1 MNNLI
6 YKFDIMKR
14 SKLSILLIFICVN
27 FYSQQFSFLE
37 LAMMTKDY
45 KIFEQKMFSNG
56 NGAIEMNNS
65 NSYSFEYGDEGFGS
79 SESLPTN
86 NPFYEAKYKFPDGE
100 IYLESEINEME
111 LDRDYKIRNKLRK
124 EGQPLNYSKIKNH
137 RYVKGLT
144 VAYKTTVKTSKFGEN
159 YEKEAETATTY
170 YDLRFQKQ
178 EKFYPVKET
187 EKVFYSNLRIF
198 YVNKDDYL
206 ASLKEIQSICEY
218 IETKKF
224 GSRFESKYKYKKY
237 KIESFEGSD
246 YGGTIKI
253 KYDYR

>member
-86 NPFYEAKYKFPDGE
+86 NPFYEAKYK
-100 IYLESEINEME
+100 LQK
-111 LDRDYKIRNKLRK
+111 KIVLTTLCF
-124 EGQPLNYSKIKNH
+124 LN
-137 RYVKGLT
+137 
-144 VAYKTTVKTSKFGEN
+144 
-159 YEKEAETATTY
+159 
-170 YDLRFQKQ
+170 
-178 EKFYPVKET
+178 
-187 EKVFYSNLRIF
+187 
-198 YVNKDDYL
+198 
-206 ASLKEIQSICEY
+206 
-218 IETKKF
+218 
-224 GSRFESKYKYKKY
+224 
-237 KIESFEGSD
+237 
-246 YGGTIKI
+246 
-253 KYDYR
+253 